1 MNPATEQFCG
11 GVLYILWGLRLSA
24 LPQSLNSRVIVEL
37 LGVFVKQPSSDN
49 TSYEKIDDEV

>member
-1 MNPATEQFCG
+1 
-11 GVLYILWGLRLSA
+11 LYILWGLRLSA

-49 TSYEKIDDEV
+49 TSYEKIGDEV